1 MMIYCE
7 QCRDFH
13 EENDLCPKYKEQ
25 LKQHPEWFNEMVQTV
40 VSANATSP
48 TVQRYGAAVKEHLV
62 AYSGVD
68 NQTGQN
74 LTRSLKSISEQK
86 TNPNYEYQN
95 LKQQAGFAAEVQ
107 ETARANA
114 ERAINGDQTRVVRT
128 DDIGRVNDPLY
139 DLVEIDAAGNVID
152 GSGVQMKF
160 VGATAEECWK
170 KAISPKFQK
179 YVDGNARIGVP
190 SDYYDKM
197 IDAANEQIETLNK
210 QYQSLLSNGD
220 YSKAES
226 VKQRIEHCEKTK
238 GLLQKSQVSSKE
250 AMYAVEHPERYTA
263 KEILKNANQA
273 GLQGAQYGALI
284 GGGIS
289 IVRNV
294 VQLKNGEIKAEVAI
308 KNVAVDAAKGAVGG
322 YVVGAGGA
330 VLKGVMQNSSS
341 NAIRALSET
350 QFPSGAVGLAYGITK
365 SAITNFIRY
374 KNGELSKS
382 EMAKSFAKD
391 AVKGSLITCSLAM
404 ISFPAGIP
412 GAIAAM
418 GVAIYL
424 DAVCT
429 NILDEVFGEGL
440 YEQILNASGN
450 ITAIAQNAVEQLKDF
465 SVNVRMTEQYNRKS
479 ERKLEEI
486 RNKRDSIEIEK
497 EKSKRLIEEL

>member
-1 MMIYCE
+1 MKRYCE

-13 EENDLCPKYKEQ
+13 EENDLCSKYKEQ
-25 LKQHPEWFNEMVQTV
+25 LKQHPEWFNEMIQTV

-48 TVQRYGAAVKEHLV
+48 TVQKYGAAVKEHLV

-68 NQTGQN
+68 NQTGQQ

-95 LKQQAGFAAEVQ
+95 LRQRAGFAAEVK
-107 ETARANA
+107 ESARTNA
-114 ERAINGDQTRVVRT
+114 ERAINGESGRVVRY
-128 DDIGRVNDPLY
+128 DDIGTANHPLY
-139 DLVEIDAAGNVID
+139 DLIELDTNGNVIE
-152 GSGVQMKF
+152 GTGVQMKF
-160 VGATAEECWK
+160 IGGTPAECWSK
-170 KAISPKFQK
+170 VTSVKCQK
-179 YVDGNARIGVP
+179 YVDTNTPIQVP

-197 IDAANEQIETLNK
+197 LDIANEQIENLNK
-210 QYQSLLSNGD
+210 QYQSLLSKGD
-220 YSKAES
+220 YAKADS

-238 GLLQKSQVSSKE
+238 GLLEKSQVSSKE
-250 AMYAVEHPERYTA
+250 AVYAVEHPERYTA

-294 VQLKNGEIKAEVAI
+294 VQLKNGEIEAEVAI

-330 VLKGVMQNSSS
+330 ALKGVMQNSSS
-341 NAIRALSET
+341 SAIRALSET

-382 EMAKSFAKD
+382 EMAKSFTKD
-391 AVKGSLITCSLAM
+391 AVKGSLVTCSLAM
-404 ISFPAGIP
+404 ISFPPGIP
-412 GAIAAM
+412 AAIAAM

-440 YEQILNASGN
+440 YEQILNASGH
-450 ITAIAQNAVEQLKDF
+450 ITAVAQNAVEQIKEF
-465 SVNVRMTEQYNRKS
+465 SSNVQMTEQHIKS
-479 ERKLEEI
+479 SEKTLEDI
-486 RNKRDSIEIEK
+486 KNKRAAIKSKK
-497 EKSKRLIEEL
+497 EKSKRLLEEL

>member
-1 MMIYCE
+1 MKKYCE

-13 EENDLCPKYKEQ
+13 DETDLCPKYKEQ
-25 LKQHPEWFNEMVQTV
+25 LKQHPEWFNEMVQTMT
-40 VSANATSP
+40 TSTVASP
-48 TVQRYGAAVKEHLV
+48 IVQRYGAAIKEHLV
-62 AYSGVD
+62 AYGGVD
-68 NQTGQN
+68 NEKGQQ

-86 TNPNYEYQN
+86 TNPNYKYQN

-107 ETARANA
+107 ETARENA
-114 ERAINGDQTRVVRT
+114 ERAIIGEPNRVVRT

-139 DLVEIDAAGNVID
+139 DLVEIDAEGNVIN

-197 IDAANEQIETLNK
+197 IDAANEQIESLNK
-210 QYQSLLSNGD
+210 QYQNLLSKGD

-273 GLQGAQYGALI
+273 GLHGAKYGALI

-294 VQLKNGEIKAEVAI
+294 IQLKNGEIKAEVAV
-308 KNVAVDAAKGAVGG
+308 KNVAVDSAKGTIGG

-330 VLKGVMQNSSS
+330 ALKGVMQNSSS
-341 NAIRALSET
+341 EAIRALSET

-382 EMAKSFAKD
+382 EMAKSFGKD
-391 AVKGSLITCSLAM
+391 AIKGSLVTCSLAM
-404 ISFPAGIP
+404 ISFPAGMP

-429 NILDEVFGEGL
+429 NVLGEVFGEGL
-440 YEQILNASGN
+440 YEQILNTSGH
-450 ITAIAQNAVEQLKDF
+450 ITAVAQNAVEYL
-465 SVNVRMTEQYNRKS
+465 TEFGSHIQMADQYNRKS
-479 ERKLEEI
+479 KVTLKKIEQKEAKGQKLF
-486 RNKRDSIEIEK
+486 
-497 EKSKRLIEEL
+497 EEL